1 MKAVIQRS
9 RLFQAAIF
17 WPQDHGAWVFLLSP
31 LLIGLYAGERVHGDL
46 VVLALGALA
55 AFLLRQPVTTLVKVG
70 AGRRSRADLPA
81 ALFWTLLYGIVALI
95 ALSVLIMQEYFF
107 LLYLIPP
114 ALLVFAWHLYLVSR
128 RAERRQAGVEIVAS
142 GVLALAAPAAY
153 WMGRGAIEWTGWALW
168 LLLWLQSAASIV
180 YIYVRLEQ
188 RRIHMRPTSAE
199 LLRVGRR
206 AILYVAFNLAL
217 TAAASST
224 AWFPRWLFLP
234 YLLQALETLWGVLNP
249 AIGVK
254 PTRIGLR
261 QLIVSAMFTF
271 LFILV
276 WK

>member
-1 MKAVIQRS
+1 MPKRH
-9 RLFQAAIF
+9 RLFKAAVF

-31 LLIGLYAGERVHGDL
+31 LLIGLYAGKKTHRDL
-46 VVLALGALA
+46 IVLVLGALA
-55 AFLLRQPVTTLVKVG
+55 TFLLRQPVTTLVKIR
-70 AGRRSRADLPA
+70 AGRRSREDLPT
-81 ALFWTLLYGIVALI
+81 ALVWTLFYGIAALI
-95 ALSVLIMQEYFF
+95 AFSILIIRGYFF

-114 ALLVFAWHLYLVSR
+114 ALLVFGWHLYLVSK

-153 WMGRGAIEWTGWALW
+153 WMGRGSIEWTGWALW
-168 LLLWLQSAASIV
+168 LLTWLQSAASIV

-188 RRIHMRPTSAE
+188 RGMIVRPTPAE

-206 AILYVAFNLAL
+206 AMLYAAFNLAL
-217 TAAASST
+217 SAAAGLT
-224 AWFPRWLFLP
+224 DLFPRWLFLP
-234 YLLQALETLWGVLNP
+234 YLLQAIETLWGILNP

-261 QLIVSAMFTF
+261 QLIVSAVFTG